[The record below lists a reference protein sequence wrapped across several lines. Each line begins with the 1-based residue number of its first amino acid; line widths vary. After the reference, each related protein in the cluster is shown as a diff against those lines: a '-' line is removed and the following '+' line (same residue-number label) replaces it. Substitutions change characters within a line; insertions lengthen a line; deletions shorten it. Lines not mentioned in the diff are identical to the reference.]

1 MKVKL
6 VDSLIWRPFILSWIR
21 PLERRQGRFETFA
34 SFYFEPFVLS
44 ISVLLLTLCVTILTT
59 NLAACVCLCVRKILP
74 ISPLTLLFHLQT
86 SRKFCSH
93 SKIPI
98 RCLWTA
104 FCVPLSFIFYEKR
117 WFIMQ
122 IVTLRR
128 SRFAAVWQMDNS
140 RNPFSR
146 RGWMARGQRENVVS
160 HTKRNATITVQTP
173 CREQYFFFIFIVCN

>member
-1 MKVKL
+1 MDSWLGMLCEYNIISHASAFSIPPHPLKVVTLFAHSTYSHFFKHL
-6 VDSLIWRPFILSWIR
+6 PFFFNRATDL
-21 PLERRQGRFETFA
+21 A
-34 SFYFEPFVLS
+34 FY
-44 ISVLLLTLCVTILTT
+44 ILTT

-74 ISPLTLLFHLQT
+74 ISPLTLLFRLQT

-146 RGWMARGQRENVVS
+146 RGWMASGQRE
-160 HTKRNATITVQTP
+160 K
-173 CREQYFFFIFIVCN
+173 